1 MKDLR
6 SNVTVNLGGNV
17 SSQAKRWG
25 EDINGLANR
34 SDRDLGRLGRA
45 AQLAGGALDSLG
57 NRYTALLTGA
67 AGLGTAKVLI
77 DQEMRFTRLGIAAD
91 MTADQVDEMRKQILA
106 VANMPDIRVD
116 AGEITA
122 AIEQILEKTGNLEL
136 ARDNIRN
143 IGLAIQATGAAGA
156 DVGSMFADAF
166 EKFGIKDSAQ
176 ILAATDAIAAQGKA
190 GAFTLANLATQG
202 SRVTSAYAVTGRQ
215 GVQAMTEMGAALQMI
230 RRGVSSPEQAATA
243 FEALLR
249 TLQDAD
255 KVKML
260 KGNGIQIM
268 DPNNPKVMRS
278 VIDIMQDIIKKTGGD
293 ALKLSQVFDSEAM
306 RAFNGAVAEFKQ
318 TGGFESFGK
327 FLAAGGDGS
336 TLLQDSARASKEA
349 AAGLQFLKTTY
360 ASFSQGLLTGPIRTF
375 ADALSGIQPENLER
389 AMRALAWGAA
399 GVGALVVGVK
409 AIQGIRATRD
419 AFNWIRGAEP
429 GRAGRAGVG
438 AATGGSGVV
447 LVRVTN
453 WPQTAYGRGTFGTA
467 MGGDTAPAGR
477 GRLAT
482 ASRGL
487 SRFAVPAAAAMG
499 AVQLGLIATDAN
511 ATTAEKIGA
520 GASLT
525 GSLAGAWAGT
535 KLGAM
540 LGSIVGPWGTAAGA
554 VAGGA
559 AGAWLG
565 ADGAELL
572 AQKLMSLFQGK
583 EAQRVDI
590 GLKLEGLPA
599 GVSVTGMRASDGVD
613 MDMTLQRGPAMVMP

>member
-6 SNVTVNLGGNV
+6 SNIRVDLGGNV

-25 EDINGLANR
+25 EDINGLASR

-45 AQLAGGALDSLG
+45 AQLAGGALDNLG

-67 AGLGTAKVLI
+67 AGLGTAKMLV
-77 DQEMRFTRLGIAAD
+77 DQETRFTRLGIAAD

-106 VANMPDIRVD
+106 VSNMSDIRVD
-116 AGEITA
+116 PSEITA

-166 EKFGIKDSAQ
+166 EKFGIKDAAQ

-202 SRVTSAYAVTGRQ
+202 SRVTSAYAVTGRS

-336 TLLQDSARASKEA
+336 TLLQDSARAAKEA
-349 AAGLQFLKTTY
+349 SAAMQSLKTAYTTLST
-360 ASFSQGLLTGPIRTF
+360 AVLTGPIRSF
-375 ADALSGIQPENLER
+375 ADAINGIEPEKMER
-389 AMRALAWGAA
+389 AMRALAWGVA
-399 GVGALVVGVK
+399 GVGGLVVAVK

-419 AFNWIRGAEP
+419 AFNWIRGVEP
-429 GRAGRAGVG
+429 GRGNRPAAGAG
-438 AATGGSGVV
+438 GGGVV

-477 GRLAT
+477 GRLAA

-511 ATTAEKIGA
+511 ATTAEKVGA

-540 LGSIVGPWGTAAGA
+540 LGSFVGPWGTAAGA

-572 AQKLMSLFQGK
+572 AQKLMSLFQSK
-583 EAQRVDI
+583 DAQRVDI

>member
-1 MKDLR
+1 MLR
-6 SNVTVNLGGNV
+6 SNVAAV
-17 SSQAKRWG
+17 AKGMGDAIRG
-25 EDINGLANR
+25 MADR
-34 SDRDLGRLGRA
+34 SDKDLGRVGRA
-45 AQLAGGALDSLG
+45 AQLAGGAIDSLG
-57 NRYTALLTGA
+57 NRYTALITGA
-67 AGLGTAKVLI
+67 AGLGTAKMLV

-91 MTADQVDEMRKQILA
+91 MTADQVDAMRRQILQ

-116 AGEITA
+116 SSEITA

-260 KGNGIQIM
+260 KAGGIQIM
-268 DPNNPKVMRS
+268 DPKNPKVMRS

-327 FLAAGGDGS
+327 FLDAGGDGS
-336 TLLQDSARASKEA
+336 TLLTDSARAAKEA
-349 AAGLQFLKTTY
+349 SAAMQSLKTVYTT
-360 ASFSQGLLTGPIRTF
+360 FSTAALTGPIRFF
-375 ADALSGIQPENLER
+375 ADQINGIKPENLER

-409 AIQGIRATRD
+409 AIQGIRATKNAID
-419 AFNWIRGAEP
+419 WVRGAGQPGAAP
-429 GRAGRAGVG
+429 GRGAGPAGAGIV
-438 AATGGSGVV
+438 A
-447 LVRVTN
+447 VRVTN

-467 MGGDTAPAGR
+467 MGGDLAPAGR
-477 GRLAT
+477 GRLGA
-482 ASRGL
+482 RLGGL
-487 SRFAVPAAAAMG
+487 SRLALPAGAAM
-499 AVQLGLIATDAN
+499 AALQLGMVATDAN
-511 ATTAEKIGA
+511 ASTGEKIAGGA
-520 GASLT
+520 NVAGQM
-525 GSLAGAWAGT
+525 AGAWAGG
-535 KLGAM
+535 KLGAL
-540 LGSIVGPWGTAAGA
+540 LGSLILPGAGT
-554 VAGGA
+554 VAGGVLG
-559 AGAWLG
+559 AGAG
-565 ADGAELL
+565 ALFGGEAAEAL
-572 AQKLMSLFQGK
+572 ANKLAAFFQSREDQKVG
-583 EAQRVDI
+583 VDLRI
-590 GLKLEGLPA
+590 ETPA
-599 GVSVTGMRASDGVD
+599 GVSVSGMRASDGAD
-613 MDMTLQRGPAMVMP
+613 LATTLSRGPGMVMP